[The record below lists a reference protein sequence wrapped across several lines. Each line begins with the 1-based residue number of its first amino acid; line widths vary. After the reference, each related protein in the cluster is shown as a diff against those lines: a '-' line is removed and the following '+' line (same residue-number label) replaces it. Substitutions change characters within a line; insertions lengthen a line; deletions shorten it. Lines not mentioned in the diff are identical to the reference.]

1 MLMNSHAN
9 HHWAFTWANPRWNAH
24 RHCHARAHACAHVS
38 SVCGGGCVRVARPPR
53 TTGVSQ
59 HQQPPS
65 EKACARDVHKKSG
78 LDAKATP
85 LAQPRPGTMQA
96 HHVVGILCEPL
107 RGAPARRAIDLLQFF
122 PPPPLPSLSPFP
134 PLLPCTRG
142 AKYRN
147 KTSSLGELRALGEL
161 RGVGCRGA
169 GGGASGPVP
178 VAQVVVVETKLLRH
192 FCTGFVSNTAGT
204 PVFVVGKDGV
214 GG

>member
-65 EKACARDVHKKSG
+65 EKACARDVHEKTG

-85 LAQPRPGTMQA
+85 LAQPRPGTMQG
-96 HHVVGILCEPL
+96 HHVVGTLCEPR
-107 RGAPARRAIDLLQFF
+107 RGALPRAASFLISFPLSSPSLLLLSPSF
-122 PPPPLPSLSPFP
+122 PPFFSSLVASPFP
-134 PLLPCTRG
+134 SPCLSSFSLPTRATETVCPLVAVG
-142 AKYRN
+142 ALCVPWATGGVIGGN
-147 KTSSLGELRALGEL
+147 PGLGAH
-161 RGVGCRGA
+161 
-169 GGGASGPVP
+169 P
-178 VAQVVVVETKLLRH
+178 
-192 FCTGFVSNTAGT
+192 SN
-204 PVFVVGKDGV
+204 
-214 GG
+214 